1 MPVPAPLPPRPLN
14 FRTLDLNLLR
24 VFDAVMSERS
34 LTRAAHQLSLTQP
47 AVSNALR
54 RLREALGDDLVTRH
68 GQGMEPTARALTLW
82 PAVREALQG
91 LQLALAPRAFDPSHA
106 SNNFVVAMADAT
118 AGELIPAL
126 VHTLEQEAPGVSL
139 QLAPLTTRDPRALL
153 EDQAIDLAIGYFPA
167 VAADLAARA
176 QVGRTVNFAQERLYD
191 GEYVCVMRAGH
202 ALAQEP
208 LTLERYCEARHL
220 LVSYSGQAYGFIDE
234 ALNALGRSRRV
245 VFTVNQ
251 FFTAAHVA
259 AHSDL
264 LSVLPRHFLPL
275 TGIAKQLAARPVPLN
290 LPTIHVDALW
300 HQRNDGRPE
309 HRWLRQTV
317 LGAARQLFGDLS

>member
-1 MPVPAPLPPRPLN
+1 MRQQNDLFHGHQFDGHAGFVGENIEASAP
-14 FRTLDLNLLR
+14 
-24 VFDAVMSERS
+24 
-34 LTRAAHQLSLTQP
+34 
-47 AVSNALR
+47 
-54 RLREALGDDLVTRH
+54 
-68 GQGMEPTARALTLW
+68 
-82 PAVREALQG
+82 
-91 LQLALAPRAFDPSHA
+91 
-106 SNNFVVAMADAT
+106 DAT
-118 AGELIPAL
+118 LAQGGDQRVL
-126 VHTLEQEAPGVSL
+126 VDDA
-139 QLAPLTTRDPRALL
+139 AARDVDDHARWSQRVENAR
-153 EDQAIDLAIGYFPA
+153 

-275 TGIAKQLAARPVPLN
+275 TGIAKQLAARPIPLN

-317 LGAARQLFGDLS
+317 LGAARQLFGDLG